1 METGMGLRAIL
12 REKIGSSRARDPL
25 LASREGVEMVA
36 SIMVVAAL
44 SDGGV
49 SAEENLRMV
58 QLLRSRF
65 GLSSVDALALVRDI
79 PERVQTEADVERLIA
94 ALKKDLSMRGR
105 QELMMMVLEIIA
117 VDREKEAG
125 EMTLLSRL
133 VDALEVSEE
142 SMSEV
147 YRRYFETR
155 RSSRP

>member
-1 METGMGLRAIL
+1 MGLTAIL
-12 REKIGSSRARDPL
+12 REKIGSSGARDPL

-44 SDGGV
+44 SDGGI

-79 PERVQTEADVERLIA
+79 PERLQTEADVARLIA
-94 ALKKDLSMRGR
+94 ALKKDLSARGR

-133 VDALEVSEE
+133 IDALEVSEE

-155 RSSRP
+155 RSARP

>member
-1 METGMGLRAIL
+1 MGLRAIL
-12 REKIGSSRARDPL
+12 REKIGSSGARDPL
-25 LASREGVEMVA
+25 LESREGVEMVA

-49 SAEENLRMV
+49 SAEESLRIV

-79 PERVQTEADVERLIA
+79 PERVQTEAEVERLIA
-94 ALKKDLSMRGR
+94 ALKKDLSPRGR

-133 VDALEVSEE
+133 IEALEVSEE

-147 YRRYFETR
+147 YSRYFEAR
-155 RSSRP
+155 RTPSH